1 LGRDLLEMAV
11 NLMLLVG
18 FIVFV
23 IGTLVWV
30 VVLLLR
36 SSAPAELYLVVL
48 GAILIMFSLLTS
60 RVLSR
65 GL

>member
-1 LGRDLLEMAV
+1 MGRDLLEMAV

>member
-1 LGRDLLEMAV
+1 MAV

-36 SSAPAELYLVVL
+36 FSAPAELYLVVL